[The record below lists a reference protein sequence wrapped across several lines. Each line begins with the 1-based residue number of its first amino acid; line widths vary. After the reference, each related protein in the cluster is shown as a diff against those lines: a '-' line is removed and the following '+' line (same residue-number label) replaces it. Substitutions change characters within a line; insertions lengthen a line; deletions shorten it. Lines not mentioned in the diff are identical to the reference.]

1 MISEAQKAAIRQK
14 RYAAAAAITVLAP
27 VLATALAE
35 GGVSKWVAVAVAVL
49 GLATGAGGLGVAAA
63 KTRTQRESGVFD
75 EPEPK
80 SPVEQVLS
88 GLNEIVDSAASA
100 VAARDTVTQ
109 AAATV
114 LGIGVDAATAVD
126 QAIAAARKA

>member
-1 MISEAQKAAIRQK
+1 MISETQKAAIRQK
-14 RYAAAAAITVLAP
+14 RYAAAGAITVLAP
-27 VLATALAE
+27 LLSAALLE

-49 GLATGAGGLGVAAA
+49 GLATGASGLGVAAA
-63 KTRTQRESGVFD
+63 KTRTQREAGVFD

-88 GLNEIVDSAASA
+88 GLNEIVDSAANA
-100 VAARDTVTQ
+100 VAARDTITQ

>member
-63 KTRTQRESGVFD
+63 KTRTQREAGVFD
-75 EPEPK
+75 EPEPT

-88 GLNEIVDSAASA
+88 GLNEIVDSAANA
-100 VAARDTVTQ
+100 VAARDTITQ